1 MEKHAIAMGRRAVLA
16 SMAAGAV
23 GIAAGEALAKPRQ
36 SFFERIGKPI
46 GLQTYTL
53 GDELAKDLDGGFAR
67 LAAMGYRDLEL
78 PNLLGKKPAELRA
91 AADKAG
97 LRISSIHLSMNGNE
111 PASML
116 SMLSSP
122 QRIADDL
129 GTLGAISGVLPIAP
143 FPKGFSINK
152 GEDMK
157 AAIGRNFAAAGED
170 HWKRTADKLN
180 EKGAALKPY
189 GIALGYHNHNVEFAA
204 TDRTT
209 GWNVLVKETDPGL
222 VFFEVDLGWIAAAGL
237 DPADFL
243 TRHAGRV
250 RWLHLKD
257 LKAST
262 KTNFALGMDPVE
274 VGSGKQDWARIL
286 RAAERAGV
294 WHYYVEQE
302 PPFTMARFDAAA
314 KSAAFLAKLRV

>member
-1 MEKHAIAMGRRAVLA
+1 
-16 SMAAGAV
+16 MAASAIGL
-23 GIAAGEALAKPRQ
+23 AAGSASAKARPL
-36 SFFERIGKPI
+36 FFQRIGKPI
-46 GLQTYTL
+46 GLQVYTL
-53 GDELAKDLDGGFAR
+53 GDEIAKDLEGGFAR

-111 PASML
+111 PPAML

-143 FPKGFSINK
+143 FPKGFSVNK

-170 HWKRTADKLN
+170 HWKRAAAKLN

-189 GIALGYHNHNVEFAA
+189 GIALGYHNHNVEFAPIGN
-204 TDRTT
+204 TT
-209 GWNVLVKETDPGL
+209 GWDVLVKETDPSL

-243 TRHAGRV
+243 RRHAGRV
-250 RWLHLKD
+250 RWLHVKD

-262 KTNFALGMDPVE
+262 RTNFALGMDPTE
-274 VGSGKQDWARIL
+274 VGSGKQDWVRIL
-286 RAAERAGV
+286 SAAEKAGV
-294 WHYYVEQE
+294 HNYYVEQE
-302 PPFTMARFDAAA
+302 PPFAMARFDAAA
-314 KSAAFLAKLRV
+314 KSAAFLSKLRA